1 MENLSKLLQF
11 VKSLTKPK
19 RIVAIVVITALA
31 YILVGCNS
39 LRKITYSREGDNVR
53 FEKVDSIRIK

>member
-1 MENLSKLLQF
+1 MDTKKIIDF
-11 VKSLTKPK
+11 IKTLTKPK
-19 RIVAIVVITALA
+19 RIIVIAVITALA

-39 LRKITYSREGDNVR
+39 LRKITYSRDGDNVR

>member
-1 MENLSKLLQF
+1 MDTKKIIDF
-11 VKSLTKPK
+11 IKTLTKPK
-19 RIVAIVVITALA
+19 RIIAIAVITALA

-39 LRKITYSREGDNVR
+39 LRKITYSRDGDNVR